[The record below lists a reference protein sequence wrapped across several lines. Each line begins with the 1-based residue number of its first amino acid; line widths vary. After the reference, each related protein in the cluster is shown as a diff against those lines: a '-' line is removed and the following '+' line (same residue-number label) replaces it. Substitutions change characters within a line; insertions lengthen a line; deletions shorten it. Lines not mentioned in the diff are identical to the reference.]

1 MKKHLTIIVLILL
14 ATTSLIVYLN
24 QHATTSRPVI
34 MSGSTMG
41 TSYHIK
47 LIPDTNIKIDATIL
61 KSKIDTRLSVID
73 HKMSTYKKDSEL
85 SRFNRHPSNQWMDV
99 SAETLNVIAAG
110 QEISRLSDGA
120 FDMTIGNLVNLWG
133 FGPTINIDMI
143 PDTATIN
150 QLQQHIGY
158 QHLELRQTPSA
169 LKKNTDEIYLDLSAI
184 AKGYAVDA
192 VAQLL
197 LSNNIE
203 NFLVEIGGEI
213 ITHGAKSD
221 QQPWVIG
228 IESALAN
235 ERSIQKQIYLIG
247 LAMAT
252 SGDYRNYF
260 EHNGLRYSHTI
271 DPRTGHPI
279 NHQLASVSVISNTCM
294 QADALATALMVLG
307 PIIGMEF
314 AEQHQLA
321 IFMLVKQDN
330 KFIEKYSSAFSTY
343 LK

>member
-307 PIIGMEF
+307 PIKGMEF